1 MDQRI
6 RPRLSP
12 AHRSV
17 AAAEDVIY
25 ISMCSGGV
33 MIKISA
39 DDWSQFILGQ
49 TIILG
54 AAISV
59 FALFELT
66 ILLAN

>member
-1 MDQRI
+1 MAQRI
-6 RPRLSP
+6 GPQPSP

-39 DDWSQFILGQ
+39 DEWPQFILGQ
-49 TIILG
+49 SIILA

-59 FALFELT
+59 FPLFELA
-66 ILLAN
+66 IWLAN